1 MTEAIQSKDEKAN
14 KQEEAV
20 LTCYLNLPPDEK
32 LPFVEM
38 IEFVAAHPGSAGLLS
53 EARTKGL
60 EDISEIFA
68 YLQDNWVAP
77 EPLH

>member
-1 MTEAIQSKDEKAN
+1 MNTKAK
-14 KQEEAV
+14 KQEAAI
-20 LTCYLNLPPDEK
+20 LNCYVNLPPDEK

-38 IEFVAAHPGSAGLLS
+38 IEFVAAHPGSSRLLR
-53 EARTKGL
+53 EARIKGL
-60 EDISEIFA
+60 EEISEIFS